1 LWFTLTAPKLEML
14 IGLEEIR
21 RVRIHEEIIPELF
34 KKLESSIKSDGVA
47 KHPVIVDSNTLVVLD
62 GMHRVAA
69 LESLGCRYL
78 PVCLV
83 DYRSPSVEVRCWY
96 RTVLGEVGQD
106 EIDDILN
113 SLGLEFV
120 IKSQLEAVS
129 ALERRE
135 ALMGILTRETCNL
148 VKDKGK
154 DVIEIYSWINRMEE
168 ALSGNGLGINY
179 DTEVDAEQKVNSGGA
194 SAAVM
199 TPRVKKDEVIK
210 AALSGRVFAHKTTRH
225 IMAARPMG
233 VDVPLGWLS
242 GERPLD
248 DVNREMVEQLSKRK
262 VKVLPQGSLFEGR
275 RYEDELWVFE

>member
-1 LWFTLTAPKLEML
+1 MR
-14 IGLEEIR
+14 IGLEEIG
-21 RVRIHEEIIPELF
+21 RVRIHEETIPELF
-34 KKLESSIKSDGVA
+34 KRLESSIRSEGVA
-47 KHPVIVDSNTLVVLD
+47 KHPVIVDSNTRVVLD

-69 LESLGCRYL
+69 LDNLGCRYL

-106 EIDDILN
+106 EIDEILN
-113 SLGLEFV
+113 SLGLESV
-120 IKSQLEAVS
+120 NKSQEEAMS

-148 VKDKGK
+148 VKDREK
-154 DVIEIYSWINRMEE
+154 DVIEIYSWINRLEE
-168 ALSGNGLGINY
+168 ALSVNGLGINY
-179 DTEVDAEQKVNSGGA
+179 DTEIDAAEKVDSGGA
-194 SAAVM
+194 SAALM
-199 TPRVKKDEVIK
+199 TPRVRKDEVVE

-225 IMAARPMG
+225 IMAARPME
-233 VDVPLGWLS
+233 VDVPLEWLS
-242 GERPLD
+242 GERSLD
-248 DVNREMVEQLSKRK
+248 DVNRSLVEHLSKRK

>member
-14 IGLEEIR
+14 IGLEEIG

-34 KKLESSIKSDGVA
+34 KKLESSMKSDGVA
-47 KHPVIVDSNTLVVLD
+47 KHPVIVDSNTRVVLD

-96 RTVLGEVGQD
+96 RTVLGDVDQD

-120 IKSQLEAVS
+120 IKSQREAVS

-135 ALMGILTRETCNL
+135 ALMGILTKKSCNL
-148 VKDKGK
+148 VKDTGK
-154 DVIEIYSWINRMEE
+154 DVIEIYSWIERLEE

-179 DTEVDAEQKVNSGGA
+179 ETEVDAEEKVNSGGA

-225 IMAARPMG
+225 IMAARPME

-248 DVNREMVEQLSKRK
+248 DVNRRMVEQLSKRK

>member
-1 LWFTLTAPKLEML
+1 ME
-14 IGLEEIR
+14 IGLEKID

-34 KKLESSIKSDGVA
+34 RRLESSMRSDGVA
-47 KHPVIVDSNTLVVLD
+47 KNPVIVDSNTRVVLD

-106 EIDDILN
+106 EIDGILK

-120 IKSQLEAVS
+120 VKSKQEAVR
-129 ALERRE
+129 ALDRRD
-135 ALMGILTRETCNL
+135 ALMGVLTRETCGL

-154 DVIEIYSWINRMEE
+154 DVIEIYSWINRVEDAM
-168 ALSGNGLGINY
+168 SGNGFGINY
-179 DTEVDAEQKVNSGGA
+179 DTEVDAEEKVDSGGA
-194 SAAVM
+194 SVALM
-199 TPRVKKDEVIK
+199 TPRVRKDEVVE

-233 VDVPLGWLS
+233 VDVPLDWLS
-242 GERPLD
+242 GERSLE
-248 DVNREMVEQLSKRK
+248 DVNREMVEHLKNRS

-275 RYEDELWVFE
+275 RYEEELWVFE

>member
-1 LWFTLTAPKLEML
+1 MWFTLTAPKLEMR
-14 IGLEEIR
+14 IGLEEIG
-21 RVRIHEEIIPELF
+21 RVRIHEETIPELF
-34 KKLESSIKSDGVA
+34 KRLESSIRSEGVA
-47 KHPVIVDSNTLVVLD
+47 KHPVIVDSNTRVVLD

-69 LESLGCRYL
+69 LDNLGCRYL

-106 EIDDILN
+106 EIDEILN
-113 SLGLEFV
+113 SLGLESV
-120 IKSQLEAVS
+120 NKSQEEAMS

-148 VKDKGK
+148 VKDREK
-154 DVIEIYSWINRMEE
+154 DVIEIYSWINRLEE
-168 ALSGNGLGINY
+168 ALSVNGLGINY
-179 DTEVDAEQKVNSGGA
+179 DTEIDAAEKVDSGGA
-194 SAAVM
+194 SAALM
-199 TPRVKKDEVIK
+199 TPRVRKDEVVE

-225 IMAARPMG
+225 IMAARPME
-233 VDVPLGWLS
+233 VDVPLEWLS
-242 GERPLD
+242 GERSLD
-248 DVNREMVEQLSKRK
+248 DVNRSLVEHLSKRK

>member
-14 IGLEEIR
+14 IGLEEIG

-34 KKLESSIKSDGVA
+34 KKLESSIKSDGVV

-106 EIDDILN
+106 EIDEILN

-154 DVIEIYSWINRMEE
+154 DVIEIYSWIEKLEE

-179 DTEVDAEQKVNSGGA
+179 DTEVDAEEKVNSGGA

-233 VDVPLGWLS
+233 VDVLLDWLS
-242 GERPLD
+242 GERSLD
-248 DVNREMVEQLSKRK
+248 DVNRRMVEQLSKRK

>member
-1 LWFTLTAPKLEML
+1 MQ
-14 IGLEEIR
+14 IGLEEIGK
-21 RVRIHEEIIPELF
+21 VRIHEEIIPELF

-47 KHPVIVDSNTLVVLD
+47 KHPVIVDSNTRVVLD

-83 DYRSPSVEVRCWY
+83 DYRSPSVEVMCWY
-96 RTVLGEVGQD
+96 RTVLGDVGQD
-106 EIDDILN
+106 EIDEILN
-113 SLGLEFV
+113 SLGLKFV
-120 IKSQLEAVS
+120 IKSQREAMS

-135 ALMGILTRETCNL
+135 AILGILTRKSCNL
-148 VKDKGK
+148 VKDTGK
-154 DVIEIYSWINRMEE
+154 DVIEIYSWIEKLEE

-179 DTEVDAEQKVNSGGA
+179 ETEVDAEEKVNSGGA
-194 SAAVM
+194 SVALM
-199 TPRVKKDEVIK
+199 TPRVRKDEVVE

-225 IMAARPMG
+225 IMAARPME
-233 VDVPLGWLS
+233 VDVPLDWLS

-248 DVNREMVEQLSKRK
+248 DVNRKMVEHLSKRK
-262 VKVLPQGSLFEGR
+262 VKRLPHGSLFEGR

>member
-1 LWFTLTAPKLEML
+1 MR
-14 IGLEEIR
+14 IGLEEIGS
-21 RVRIHEEIIPELF
+21 VRIHEEIIPELF
-34 KKLESSIKSDGVA
+34 KKLEISLKSDGVA
-47 KHPVIVDSNTLVVLD
+47 KHPVIVDSNTRVVLD

-106 EIDDILN
+106 EIDEILD

-120 IKSQLEAVS
+120 IKSQRETVS

-154 DVIEIYSWINRMEE
+154 DVIEIYSWIEKLEE
-168 ALSGNGLGINY
+168 ALAGNGLGINY
-179 DTEVDAEQKVNSGGA
+179 ETEIDAENKVDSGGA
-194 SAAVM
+194 SVALM
-199 TPRVKKDEVIK
+199 TPRVKKDEVVE

-225 IMAARPMG
+225 VMSARPMQ
-233 VDVPLGWLS
+233 VDVPLEWLS

-248 DVNREMVEQLSKRK
+248 DVNRRMVEHLSERK
-262 VKVLPQGSLFEGR
+262 VKVLPQGSMFEGR
-275 RYEDELWVFE
+275 RYDDELWVFE

>member
-1 LWFTLTAPKLEML
+1 MWFTLTAPKLEML
-14 IGLEEIR
+14 IGLEEIG

-34 KKLESSIKSDGVA
+34 KKLESSMKSDGVA
-47 KHPVIVDSNTLVVLD
+47 KHPVIVDSNTRVVLD

-96 RTVLGEVGQD
+96 RTVLGDVDQD

-120 IKSQLEAVS
+120 IKSQREAVS

-135 ALMGILTRETCNL
+135 ALMGILTKKSCNL
-148 VKDKGK
+148 VKDTGK
-154 DVIEIYSWINRMEE
+154 DVIEIYSWIERLEE

-179 DTEVDAEQKVNSGGA
+179 ETEVDAEEKVNSGGA

-225 IMAARPMG
+225 IMAARPME

-248 DVNREMVEQLSKRK
+248 DVNRRMVEQLSKRK